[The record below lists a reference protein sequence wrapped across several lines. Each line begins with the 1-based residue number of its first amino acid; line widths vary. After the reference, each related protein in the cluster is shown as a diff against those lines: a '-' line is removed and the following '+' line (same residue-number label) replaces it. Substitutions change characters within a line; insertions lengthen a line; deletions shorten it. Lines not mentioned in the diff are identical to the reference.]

1 MVTVGVLAL
10 QGDVAEHLSAL
21 EAGGARAVAVRR
33 RAELDGVDALVI
45 PGGESTAMS
54 RLLEALDLAGPLA
67 ERLSSGMP
75 AWGTC
80 AGMVLL
86 ASQILDGRADQRALA
101 ALDITVRR
109 NAFGRQ
115 IDSWEEDL
123 RITGVAGGAFHAVF
137 IRAPRVERVGE
148 GVEVL
153 ARSGSAPDG
162 PIVAARSSRVL
173 VTSFHPEVGGDH
185 RLHRLFVDMV
195 DEAA

>member
-33 RAELDGVDALVI
+33 RAELDGVGGLVI

>member
-54 RLLEALDLAGPLA
+54 HLLEALDLAVPLA
-67 ERLSSGMP
+67 ERLASGMP

-80 AGMVLL
+80 AGMILL

-123 RITGVAGGAFHAVF
+123 RIAGMAGGDFHAVF
-137 IRAPRVERVGE
+137 IRAPRVERVGK

-153 ARSGSAPDG
+153 ARSGSTPDG

-185 RLHRLFVDMV
+185 RLHRLFVDMA